1 MKNRLF
7 ACTML
12 AFSFAALTACGTT
25 DVERGATGAGLGGAA
40 GYAVGAP
47 LLGAAAGGA
56 AGVFTD
62 PEDVNLGEP
71 IWDWD
76 L

>member
-1 MKNRLF
+1 
-7 ACTML
+7 ML
-12 AFSFAALTACGTT
+12 RKTVMLSAAAAGALALAACGTS
-25 DVERGATGAGLGGAA
+25 DAERGVTGAGIGGAA

-56 AGVFTD
+56 TGVFTEND
-62 PEDVNLGEP
+62 DINLGKP

-76 L
+76 